1 MIKTINDIPNN
12 EVGRYLSCAI
22 GALVKAEKIIN
33 KRDAVSEQEIFDSL
47 NKIMVEYGIVVEN
60 EAPPACARVDLMV
73 AALEDEIKSLIGS
86 SDYHT
91 RYRDGLETA
100 IQIIK
105 EFKGVEV

>member
-1 MIKTINDIPNN
+1 MIKTIEDIPNN

-33 KRDAVSEQEIFDSL
+33 KRDAVTEQEIFDSL

-73 AALEDEIKSLIGS
+73 AALEDERVVILRDKDIAYNEGICAAIK
-86 SDYHT
+86 
-91 RYRDGLETA
+91 A
-100 IQIIK
+100 IKQ
-105 EFKGVEV
+105 FKGVEV

>member
-12 EVGRYLSCAI
+12 EVGRYFSCAI

-33 KRDAVSEQEIFDSL
+33 KRDAVTEQEIFDSL

-73 AALEDEIKSLIGS
+73 AALEDELRNLPLNK
-86 SDYHT
+86 DYQYYQ
-91 RYRDGLETA
+91 RGLERA
-100 IQIIK
+100 IKVIK

>member
-33 KRDAVSEQEIFDSL
+33 KRDAVTEKEIFDSL

-73 AALEDEIKSLIGS
+73 AALEDELKECRG
-86 SDYHT
+86 DGFW
-91 RYRDGLETA
+91 RNNVDGLELA
-100 IQIIK
+100 IDVIK
-105 EFKGVEV
+105 QFKGVEV

>member
-22 GALVKAEKIIN
+22 GVLIKAEEIIN
-33 KRDAVSEQEIFDSL
+33 GKEHATQDDIIAGL
-47 NKIMVEYGIVVEN
+47 NRAMAGKVAI

-73 AALEDEIKSLIGS
+73 AALEDEIRLLPWDN
-86 SDYHT
+86 DYLCQ
-91 RYRDGLETA
+91 RGLERA
-100 IQIIK
+100 IKVIK